1 MYWVKDHHRRNL
13 DVEPEMWTEEE
24 LIETI
29 QRKEAEYKF
38 EKVDVDLI
46 NPVGAKRMLA
56 GMPGR

>member
-46 NPVGAKRMLA
+46 NPGRCQTDA
-56 GMPGR
+56 GWNAW